1 MFLSSCL
8 MLYLTFSFFFQWFFL
23 SSCSA
28 NIFIQLPSNL
38 PTVPTY
44 LPLILRSSSV
54 LFNVFFN
61 SMSLL
66 LFHLRVYGVV
76 FVSFFGACIP
86 KLLLNF
92 NAMWRIVMILTENCS
107 ETPWSIHGVGTLRKL
122 NKAQINDSKSRLID
136 IPKIHAHIQT
146 KQGSK
151 WLWECKP
158 TLNMQNVLCSLYLIY
173 APAEMA
179 THSENNKYARRR
191 QIYANNKNRTYTCT
205 HSLKYSS
212 VWHIRS
218 SILDAFVR
226 FWLSRF
232 NEMMMMMHICK
243 YLMSKHL
250 HAIHSS
256 FVFIEI
262 ACRRVRTK
270 GEHIEI
276 EIFSLIILLNW
287 QKNHEGPLLN
297 WQNR

>member
-1 MFLSSCL
+1 MLSQ
-8 MLYLTFSFFFQWFFL
+8 YLHSATFQ
-23 SSCSA
+23 
-28 NIFIQLPSNL
+28 PTYRTHL
-38 PTVPTY
+38 PTAHP
-44 LPLILRSSSV
+44 PV
-54 LFNVFFN
+54 LFGLIQCIFQFNEFVIVSFARLWGCFRFF
-61 SMSLL
+61 
-66 LFHLRVYGVV
+66 
-76 FVSFFGACIP
+76 FFGACIP

-92 NAMWRIVMILTENCS
+92 NAMWSIVMILTENCS
-107 ETPWSIHGVGTLRKL
+107 ETPWSIHRVGTLRKL

-179 THSENNKYARRR
+179 THSENNKYAWRR

-212 VWHIRS
+212 VWHICS

-232 NEMMMMMHICK
+232 NEMMMMMMHICK

-262 ACRRVRTK
+262 ACRRVRTT